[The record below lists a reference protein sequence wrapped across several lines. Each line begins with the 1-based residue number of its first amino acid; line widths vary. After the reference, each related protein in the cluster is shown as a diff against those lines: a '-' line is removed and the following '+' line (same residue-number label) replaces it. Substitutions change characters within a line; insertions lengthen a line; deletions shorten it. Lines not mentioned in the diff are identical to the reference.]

1 MDKHSKDPMFTPQG
15 LAMIAALLAMLAWV
29 LA

>member
-1 MDKHSKDPMFTPQG
+1 MDKRNDPMFTPQG
-15 LAMIAALLAMLAWV
+15 LATIAALLAVLAWV